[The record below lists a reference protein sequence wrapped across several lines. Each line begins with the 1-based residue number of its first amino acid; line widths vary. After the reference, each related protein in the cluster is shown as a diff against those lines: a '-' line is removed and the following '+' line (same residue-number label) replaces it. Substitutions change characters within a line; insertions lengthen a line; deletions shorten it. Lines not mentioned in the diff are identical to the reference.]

1 MHGTSNVHRIENF
14 IKKNQPRMAFEL
26 CDAILGNAGLEKESQ
41 IELLTL
47 RAKCQ
52 MDLKRFYE
60 SRVDLEKA
68 RSLNQFNEKVC
79 STKNSRK
86 NILVYCPFS
95 FGTTSTVYLG
105 NLHNPKMCDFQTVT
119 HHP

>member
-26 CDAILGNAGLEKESQ
+26 CDAILGNAALEKESQ

-86 NILVYCPFS
+86 HSCLLPLQFWNNLFS
-95 FGTTSTVYLG
+95 NLCED
-105 NLHNPKMCDFQTVT
+105 NLHNPKMCVFQTVT
-119 HHP
+119 HH